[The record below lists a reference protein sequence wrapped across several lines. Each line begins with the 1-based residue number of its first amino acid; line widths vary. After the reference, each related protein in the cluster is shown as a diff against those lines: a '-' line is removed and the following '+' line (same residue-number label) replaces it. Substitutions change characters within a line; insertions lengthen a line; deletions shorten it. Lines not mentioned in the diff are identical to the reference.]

1 MATHV
6 KKVSNAVKSKMQIF
20 TDDTSNPNAVVFATD
35 DLIDVKG
42 SLGRDAKGCKVIIE
56 GNATTYTVQFN
67 YELTVNHFNESQSD
81 NHVDMPVDL
90 SNINT
95 YRFYSAASQVR
106 QVEFPFPISSVRF
119 VAVTGTATA
128 TGHIHFI
135 FW

>member
-20 TDDTSNPNAVVFATD
+20 TDDTSDPNAVVFATN

-56 GNATTYTVQFN
+56 GNATTYTIQFN
-67 YELTVNHFNESQSD
+67 YELTVSHFNENQSD
-81 NHVDMPVDL
+81 NNVDMPVDL

-95 YRFYSAASQVR
+95 FRFYSLASQIR
-106 QVEFPFPISSVRF
+106 QFEFAFPITSIRI
-119 VAVTGTATA
+119 VAA
-128 TGHIHFI
+128 TGSAAATSHIHFI
-135 FW
+135 LW